1 MSYQVKTELF
11 SGPLEKLLELI
22 EAQKLEISQIN
33 LAEVTADFLKYL
45 ESFSGG
51 AGPDVLADFLVVA
64 GKLILIKSKILLP
77 NLELTEEEKSDIH
90 DLELQLKL
98 YQQFKRAAE
107 NIKKIWGEN
116 KQSYSRD
123 FFAGLG
129 EAKVFYPPPNLTA
142 DDLTRAIRRLVS
154 SIRALLPEATATVKR
169 LVVTLES
176 KIKELTGRMA
186 QAAETSFKKA
196 VSGKAKIE
204 IIVSFLA
211 LLHLLRE
218 RIVKVEQNEIFG
230 DIIFGTHLKNTPSRD
245 TDRFL

>member
-1 MSYQVKTELF
+1 MAEQFNSSMYQVKTGQF

-22 EAQKLEISQIN
+22 EAKQLEITQIN
-33 LAEVTADFLKYL
+33 LADVTADFLKYL
-45 ESFSGG
+45 ESFSGA

-64 GKLILIKSKILLP
+64 GKLILIKSKVLLP
-77 NLELTEEEKSDIH
+77 SLELTDEEKSDIQN
-90 DLELQLKL
+90 LELQLKL

-107 NIKKIWGEN
+107 NIKKLWN
-116 KQSYSRD
+116 NNQQSYSRE
-123 FFAGLG
+123 FFAGFG
-129 EAKVFYPPPNLTA
+129 EARVFYPPQDLTV

-176 KIKELTGRMA
+176 KIKELTARMT
-186 QAAETSFKKA
+186 QAAEMSFKKA
-196 VSGKAKIE
+196 VSGKVKIE

-218 RIVKVEQNEIFG
+218 RIIKVEQDEIFG
-230 DIIFGTHLKNTPSRD
+230 DIILRKQE
-245 TDRFL
+245 